1 MADKVVRVKDLK
13 QITSAGDTDAFVIDT
28 ESGTRS
34 ITLPNIVQNMKNEV
48 SAEAVIELEDY
59 INQVK
64 KELEDIVGVNILEG
78 SS

>member
-48 SAEAVIELEDY
+48 SAEVVIELEDY